1 MFVRLAAAALFASAG
16 LVTLSVAQE
25 AATLEVGA
33 ARVDVTPTA
42 EQLPDLMTGVHD
54 PLYARA
60 IVIRNGADL
69 AALISV
75 DAGSVSNEL
84 WQTVTQALETEH
96 GIAPDNVLIS
106 ASHTHSAPRGD
117 REGYADKIIQ
127 SVTNAIAEMQ
137 PAQMGFGTGVSYL
150 NVNRNLID
158 PETNRWWEGPNYDGV
173 SDKTVAVVSFQTLAG
188 EPIGVYY
195 NYAMH
200 AVLTGQMD
208 MVSADYPG
216 AASTY
221 LEDTMGEGSVAV
233 FSSGAAGDQNPI
245 FFNQTYELREIRIE
259 EYASRGV
266 DIANAMPPGG
276 EGLVRDDPKVKLL
289 MDQQAQMSAS
299 FGQLL
304 AEEVLHVNRNIKWWD
319 NNPAIVGLHA
329 DASCPGRRRTDEGRA
344 GYEGTYEDA
353 DDVSMRLGLLR
364 LGDVYLGAV
373 NGEVYNAIGQRFKN
387 ESPFKNTVMSTLT
400 NGRSTTGYI
409 ASDAA
414 SGYLT
419 FEVISSSLKPG
430 CAESA
435 IVNGL
440 LDMVQEARD

>member
-1 MFVRLAAAALFASAG
+1 MFIRFAAAALFASAS
-16 LVTLSVAQE
+16 LVTLTQAQE
-25 AATLEVGA
+25 SAMLEAGA

-42 EQLPDLMTGVHD
+42 AQLPELMTGVHD

-60 IVIRNGADL
+60 IVLRNGQDM
-69 AALISV
+69 AALIAV

-84 WQTVTQALETEH
+84 WQTVTQALEDKH
-96 GIAPDNVLIS
+96 GISPENVLIS
-106 ASHTHSAPRGD
+106 ASHTHSSPRGD
-117 REGYADKIIQ
+117 RDGYADKIIQ
-127 SVTNAIAEMQ
+127 SVTDAIDDLQ
-137 PAQMGFGTGVSYL
+137 PAKMGFGTGVSYL

-173 SDKTVAVVSFQTLAG
+173 SDKTVAVVSFQTLEG

-208 MVSADYPG
+208 MVSADFPG

-221 LEDTMGEGSVAV
+221 LEDTMGDGAVAV

-259 EYASRGV
+259 EYASRGI

-289 MDQQAQMSAS
+289 MDQQVQMSNS

-304 AEEVLHVNRNIKWWD
+304 AEEVLHVTRNIKWWD
-319 NNPAIVGLHA
+319 EDASIVGLQA
-329 DASCPGRRRTDEGRA
+329 DASCPGRKRTDEGRA
-344 GYEGTYEDA
+344 GYPGTYEDA
-353 DDVSMRLGLLR
+353 DDVSMRLSLLR

-373 NGEVYNAIGQRFKN
+373 NGEVYNAIGQRFKS

-400 NGRSTTGYI
+400 NGRANTGYI
-409 ASDAA
+409 YSDAA

-440 LDMVQEARD
+440 LDLVQQARD

>member
-1 MFVRLAAAALFASAG
+1 MFVRFAAATLLASAS
-16 LVTLSVAQE
+16 LVSLSIAQE
-25 AATLEVGA
+25 TGSLEVGA
-33 ARVDVTPTA
+33 ARVDVSPTP
-42 EQLPDLMTGVHD
+42 EQLPALMTGIHD

-60 IVIRNGADL
+60 IVVRSGGET
-69 AALISV
+69 AALIGV

-84 WQTVTQALETEH
+84 WQAVTDALETEH
-96 GIAPDNVLIS
+96 GISPDNVLIS

-117 REGYADKIIQ
+117 REGYAERIVQ
-127 SVTNAIAEMQ
+127 SVSDALADMQ
-137 PAQMGFGTGVSYL
+137 PAQMGFGTGVSHL

-158 PETNRWWEGPNYDGV
+158 PQTNRWWEGPNYDGV
-173 SDKTVAVVSFQTLAG
+173 SDKTVAVVSFQTLEG

-200 AVLTGQMD
+200 AVLTGQLD

-221 LEDTMGEGSVAV
+221 LEETMGDGTVAV
-233 FSSGAAGDQNPI
+233 FSSGAAGDQNPV
-245 FFNQTYELREIRIE
+245 FFNQTYELREIRID
-259 EYASRGV
+259 EYASRGI

-276 EGLVRDDPKVKLL
+276 EGLVREDPKVKLL
-289 MDQQAQMSAS
+289 MDQQVQMSES

-304 AEEVLHVNRNIKWWD
+304 AEEVLHVTRNIKWWD
-319 NNPAIVGLHA
+319 EAPTISGAHM
-329 DASCPGRRRTDEGRA
+329 DATCPGRSRTDQGRA
-344 GYEGTYEDA
+344 GFQGTYEDA

-373 NGEVYNAIGQRFKN
+373 DGEVYNAIGQRFKN

-400 NGRSTTGYI
+400 NGRANTGYI
-409 ASDAA
+409 YSDAA

-440 LDMVQEARD
+440 LDLVSQARN